1 MKSHAGIENN
11 PGNFYPPS
19 KKQTS
24 QLPDSGA
31 GDTQFSAH
39 GNQIRLPVQLTAM
52 NTP

>member
-1 MKSHAGIENN
+1 MKSHANIENN
-11 PGNFYPPS
+11 PGSFDPPS

-31 GDTQFSAH
+31 SDMQFNAH
-39 GNQIRLPVQLTAM
+39 GNQLRLPLQLTAM